1 MPSSQMTA
9 PALQALR
16 NGKLTGN
23 WTLDESRSEVR
34 LRAKS
39 MWGLAKVN
47 GVFRQV
53 TGTGTVSEGGDVT
66 GTITVGAASIDTKNK
81 KRDNHLRSAD
91 FFEVSSYP
99 DITFAVDRIAAAGQE
114 ISVHGSLTARGKT
127 RPLVI
132 PAAVSSLDGGE
143 LWLDA
148 EVTVN
153 RGDFGMTWNQMGMA
167 SMDCAITVHAV
178 FTRR

>member
-1 MPSSQMTA
+1 MPSSSLTA

-16 NGKLTGN
+16 NGKLNGN
-23 WTLDESRSEVR
+23 WTLDGARSEVR
-34 LRAKS
+34 LRTKS

-53 TGTGTVSEGGDVT
+53 TGQGAVTEGDGVT
-66 GTITVGAASIDTKNK
+66 GTITVSAASIDTKNK
-81 KRDNHLRSAD
+81 KRDDHLRSAD
-91 FFEVSSYP
+91 FFQVSRYP
-99 DITFAVDRIAAAGQE
+99 DITFAVDGIVAAGQE
-114 ISVHGSLTARGKT
+114 ISVHGSLTVLGKT
-127 RPLVI
+127 RPLTFPV
-132 PAAVSSLDGGE
+132 AVSSFDGDE

-153 RGDFGMTWNQMGMA
+153 RGDFGITWNQMGMA
-167 SMDCAITVHAV
+167 SMDNTIAVHAV

>member
-16 NGKLTGN
+16 NGRLTGN
-23 WTLDESRSEVR
+23 WTLDGSRSEVR
-34 LRAKS
+34 LRSKS

-47 GVFRQV
+47 GVFHQV
-53 TGTGTVSEGGDVT
+53 AGSGTVSEGGDVT
-66 GTITVGAASIDTKNK
+66 GTITVTAASIDTKNK
-81 KRDNHLRSAD
+81 KRDDHLRSAD
-91 FFEVSSYP
+91 FFEASRYA
-99 DITFAVDRIAAAGQE
+99 DITVAVDRITEAGQE
-114 ISVHGSLTARGKT
+114 ISVHGSLTVHGKT
-127 RPLVI
+127 RPLTF
-132 PAAVSSLDGGE
+132 PAAVSTFDGDE

-167 SMDCAITVHAV
+167 SMDSTITVHAV

>member
-1 MPSSQMTA
+1 MPSQMTT
-9 PALQALR
+9 PVLQALR
-16 NGKLTGN
+16 DGEFTGN
-23 WTLDESRSEVR
+23 WTLDGSRSEVR
-34 LRAKS
+34 LRTKS

-53 TGTGTVSEGGDVT
+53 TGTGTVTEGGDVT
-66 GTITVGAASIDTKNK
+66 GTITVSAASIDTKNR
-81 KRDNHLRSAD
+81 KRDDHLRSAD
-91 FFEVSSYP
+91 FFEASSYP
-99 DITFAVDRIAAAGQE
+99 DITFAVDRVTVAGQE
-114 ISVHGSLTARGKT
+114 VSVHGSLTAHGKT
-127 RPLVI
+127 RSLTF
-132 PAAVSSLDGGE
+132 PAAVSSFDGAE

-167 SMDCAITVHAV
+167 SMDSTIAVHAV